1 MRSGIS
7 AHVWLVA
14 LAFATAAAVS
24 QPAAA
29 DDRQE
34 CLEGSKETAAATIA
48 ACTRA
53 IQSGDYNDRDLSE
66 LYHQRGY
73 SWSWTSLADRVDRA
87 FNDYTEAIRIYPKAV
102 GSLLNRAQIY
112 NQRHDYDRAI
122 VDANQAFEGDLS
134 DYGKQVGYG
143 ERGEAYQA
151 KGDND
156 RAIADYTDSIQ
167 LDANNKVAFTARGSA
182 YLAKGEL
189 DRAIADYDQ
198 VIALDPK
205 YAIAY
210 YNRSLAY
217 RAKRDLD
224 RVIADCSQAIALY
237 PKYADA
243 YLNRGYAYQTKG
255 EVDRA
260 ITDYDQKIA
269 LDPKDRNA
277 YFSRGYAYQ
286 TKGEVDRAI
295 ADYDQ
300 MIALD
305 PKDTVAYSN
314 RALAYLYKGDFL
326 RSIADFGQG
335 LALSWLATAV
345 FLAVGVW
352 ICCRIGTHAR
362 GRRSGRTMIEICEQ
376 EVVEMQRRNV
386 ALERIAAALEKHS
399 LG

>member
-24 QPAAA
+24 RPAAA

-34 CLEGSKETAAATIA
+34 CLKGSKETAAATIA

-53 IQSGDYNDRDLSE
+53 IQSGDYSDQDLSN
-66 LYHQRGY
+66 LHHHRGY
-73 SWSWTSLADRVDRA
+73 AWSWTSFADRVDRA
-87 FNDYTEAIRIYPKAV
+87 FKDYTEAIRIDPKAV
-102 GSLLNRAQIY
+102 GSLLNRSHIY

-122 VDANQAFEGDLS
+122 ADANQAFEGGLS

-143 ERGEAYQA
+143 ERGYAYQA

-167 LDANNKVAFTARGSA
+167 LDANNKVALTARGNA
-182 YLAKGEL
+182 YLAKGDL
-189 DRAIADYDQ
+189 DRAIADYDR

-205 YAIAY
+205 YALAY

-217 RAKRDLD
+217 RAKGDLD
-224 RVIADCSQAIALY
+224 RVIADCSEAIALY
-237 PKYADA
+237 PKYRDA
-243 YLNRGYAYQTKG
+243 YFNRGYAYRTKG
-255 EVDRA
+255 D
-260 ITDYDQKIA
+260 
-269 LDPKDRNA
+269 
-277 YFSRGYAYQ
+277 F
-286 TKGEVDRAI
+286 DRAI

-305 PKDTVAYSN
+305 PNDKDAYSN
-314 RALAYLYKGDFL
+314 RAIAYLSNGDFR

-335 LALSWLATAV
+335 QALSWLAAVV
-345 FLAVGVW
+345 FLAVVVW
-352 ICCRIGTHAR
+352 LCCRTGTHAR
-362 GRRSGRTMIEICEQ
+362 GRWSGRTMIEICEQ
-376 EVVEMQRRNV
+376 QVVEMQQRNAV
-386 ALERIAAALEKHS
+386 LERIAAALEKHS